1 MKTEKKTLI
10 TAVLAVGMIAASGTA
25 TAATSVSAFPAPSA
39 FVMLTDGGGSGGG
52 TGGAGT
58 GSGGSGS
65 TGSGSAGTGSGGSS
79 AAAGGGATGS
89 ATTGSSTTTGS
100 SSATIT
106 GNYAQSYTGRGNT
119 GCRFTPGDLGCRGEL
134 MSGGQ
139 VVCSPC

>member
-10 TAVLAVGMIAASGTA
+10 TAVLAIGMIAASGTA
-25 TAATSVSAFPAPSA
+25 TAATSVSAFPAPAA
-39 FVMLTDGGGSGGG
+39 FVMPTHDGGGGGG

-65 TGSGSAGTGSGGSS
+65 TGSGSTGTGSGGS
-79 AAAGGGATGS
+79 GS
-89 ATTGSSTTTGS
+89 GTTTGSDTTTGS
-100 SSATIT
+100 SSTTIT
-106 GNYAQSYTGRGNT
+106 GNYAQSYTGRGNN
-119 GCRFTPGDLGCRGEL
+119 GCPFTPGDLGCRGEL

>member
-10 TAVLAVGMIAASGTA
+10 TAVLAIGMIAASGTA
-25 TAATSVSAFPAPSA
+25 TAATSVSAFPAPAA
-39 FVMLTDGGGSGGG
+39 FVMPTHDGGGGGG

-65 TGSGSAGTGSGGSS
+65 G
-79 AAAGGGATGS
+79 
-89 ATTGSSTTTGS
+89 TTTGS
-100 SSATIT
+100 SSTTIT
-106 GNYAQSYTGRGNT
+106 GNYAQSYTGRGNN
-119 GCRFTPGDLGCRGEL
+119 GCPFTPGDLGCRGEL

>member
-1 MKTEKKTLI
+1 MKTEKRTLV

-25 TAATSVSAFPAPSA
+25 TAATSVSAFPAPAA
-39 FVMLTDGGGSGGG
+39 FVMPTHDGGSGGG

-65 TGSGSAGTGSGGSS
+65 TGTGSGGS
-79 AAAGGGATGS
+79 GATG
-89 ATTGSSTTTGS
+89 STTTGS
-100 SSATIT
+100 STTIT

-119 GCRFTPGDLGCRGEL
+119 GCPFTPGDLGCRGEL

-139 VVCSPC
+139 VVCFPC

>member
-1 MKTEKKTLI
+1 MKTKKKTLI

-25 TAATSVSAFPAPSA
+25 TAATSVSVFPAPAA
-39 FVMLTDGGGSGGG
+39 FVMPTDGGGSGGG

-65 TGSGSAGTGSGGSS
+65 
-79 AAAGGGATGS
+79 GATGS
-89 ATTGSSTTTGS
+89 AATGSSSTTASSGTTTGS